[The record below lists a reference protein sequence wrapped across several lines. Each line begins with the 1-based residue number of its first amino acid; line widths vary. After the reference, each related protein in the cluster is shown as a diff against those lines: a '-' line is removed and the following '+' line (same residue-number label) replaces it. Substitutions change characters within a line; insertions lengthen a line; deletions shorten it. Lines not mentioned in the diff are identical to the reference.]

1 MVNYLLVKNEPIYYE
16 FIRELRNDERVQYGF
31 IESAS
36 ITKEQ
41 QEAYMKKYADC
52 FRICVIKETNK
63 PVGYVGVINNDIR
76 IATHPD
82 HQKQGVASFMVE
94 EIMKIYPDAQAKIKI
109 DNEYS
114 LKLFKKSGFKVKY
127 YILEK
132 ERE

>member
-1 MVNYLLVKNEPIYYE
+1 
-16 FIRELRNDERVQYGF
+16 
-31 IESAS
+31 
-36 ITKEQ
+36 
-41 QEAYMKKYADC
+41 MKKYADC

-82 HQKQGVASFMVE
+82 HQKQGVASLMVE